1 MSFHIFCYGIFTTV
15 MLVSCASDMKHRSR
29 IDIISQILE
38 AANGGNATKTK
49 IMYKTFLSY
58 DQLKDGLTVL
68 TEKDLLRYD
77 ENTPTFKITEKGRK
91 VSSNLPSHRRH
102 DKGRTTTT
110 FRTTTLD
117 IPISDLT

>member
-91 VSSNLPSHRRH
+91 FLQIYHRIDDMIKEEQRQPSEQQLWIYR
-102 DKGRTTTT
+102 
-110 FRTTTLD
+110 
-117 IPISDLT
+117 